1 MPLFL
6 TEVSTTSG
14 EEEKRTSVRGN
25 KTTEMS
31 LEQMIEITLG
41 MKRADGRSNLVLDK
55 EGIFKNKTFRET
67 EKPALHSGA
76 EAQ

>member
-1 MPLFL
+1 
-6 TEVSTTSG
+6 V
-14 EEEKRTSVRGN
+14 KGN
-25 KTTEMS
+25 KMAEMS
-31 LEQMIEITLG
+31 LRTNDRNNTW